1 MAKYLM
7 EERETILNY
16 DPTTRTWSAWTNVP
30 EHIRKLQAKGWSM
43 DATRSTI
50 SDGTLIDAWF
60 YAPKNALTFRDLSKP
75 KRVGN
80 AAFIRSKTAETD
92 ADE

>member
-1 MAKYLM
+1 MAKYMM

-16 DPTTRTWSAWTNVP
+16 DPMTRTWSAWTNVP
-30 EHIRKLQAKGWSM
+30 EHIRKLQAKGWKM
-43 DATRSTI
+43 TRHTDSGGTI
-50 SDGTLIDAWF
+50 IDAQF
-60 YAPKNALTFRDLSKP
+60 EAPKNAITFRDLTKP

-80 AAFIRSKTAETD
+80 AAFIRPKTAEAD

>member
-1 MAKYLM
+1 MAKYLA

-30 EHIRKLQAKGWSM
+30 EHIRKLQAKGW
-43 DATRSTI
+43 TI
-50 SDGTLIDAWF
+50 NPNRCTVSEGVMIDAWF
-60 YAPKNALTFRDLSKP
+60 TAPKNAITFRDLTKP

-80 AAFIRSKTAETD
+80 AAFIRSKTAET
-92 ADE
+92 EPNE

>member
-60 YAPKNALTFRDLSKP
+60 YAPKNAITFRDLTKQKRTP
-75 KRVGN
+75 TNGFKRV
-80 AAFIRSKTAETD
+80 KTAETD